1 MVFLLFAYIG
11 LYTVFA
17 LWGMRQDLLW
27 QVPRWKAL
35 VSTVGNALGIAGMLL
50 FALEIRDERIAGAWV
65 GVCALL
71 AIQLIVE
78 VRYEF
83 RQRLERLLPEG
94 VPADDQTKSL
104 VWTSLGLGLVSALPY
119 YWMNLRLA
127 LGAEG
132 A

>member
-1 MVFLLFAYIG
+1 MAFLLYAYIG

-17 LWGMRQDLLW
+17 LWGMRQDLRW
-27 QVPRWKAL
+27 GVPRWKAL

-50 FALEIRDERIAGAWV
+50 FTLEIRDERISAVWA

-71 AIQLIVE
+71 AVQLIVE
-78 VRYEF
+78 GQYEF
-83 RQRLERLLPEG
+83 RHRLRRLLPEG

-119 YWMNLRLA
+119 YWMNLQLA
-127 LGAEG
+127 LGKAG